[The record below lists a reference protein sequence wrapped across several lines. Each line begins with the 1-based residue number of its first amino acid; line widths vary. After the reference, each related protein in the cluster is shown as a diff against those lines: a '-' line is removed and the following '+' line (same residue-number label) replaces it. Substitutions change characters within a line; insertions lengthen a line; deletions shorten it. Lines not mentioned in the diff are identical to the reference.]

1 MDTRRTFV
9 KKAAALTGAA
19 GLFSV
24 LPEAIQKAL
33 QIDPAVGTT
42 YLDAEHVVILM
53 QENRSFDHSY
63 GTLNGVRGFNDPR
76 AMRKADGDSVWVQ
89 KNEKGEAYT
98 PFRLDI
104 KDTNATFLGSLP
116 HSWPDQVDARNKGQ
130 HDKWLVAKASGYKGM
145 EQAPLSLGYYDRRDI
160 PFYYALAD
168 AFTICDQNFSSAL
181 TGTTPNRL
189 YLWTGT
195 IRATPAPYSTANVV
209 NSDVTYSKEAS
220 WKTFPERLQDAGIP
234 WKIYQNE
241 ISLATGLS
249 SEEEDWLANFT
260 DNPIEWFAQY
270 QVRFSSNHFL
280 YLEKMEQQLPGEM
293 EVLENEIAQLQEGTD
308 EMMKAKRALR
318 SKLALLEQ
326 ARDRHRWSPENF
338 EKLTP
343 YQKELHQ
350 RAFCNNAG
358 DTNYRTVEDFTYT
371 TGNTQR
377 EMKVPKG
384 DVLYQ
389 LRKDVEAGELP
400 AVSWV
405 VGPSNFSDHPG
416 SPWYGAWYVSEVLD
430 ILTKNPDIWKKTI
443 FILCYDE
450 NDGYYDHV
458 PPFVPPH
465 PHRVN
470 TGKVSEGIDVATEYV
485 LLKDDLK
492 ARDNRY
498 ARESPIGLGYRVP
511 LVVASPWSR
520 GGAVCSQVF
529 DHTSILQFLEVF
541 LSHKTGKVIKEE
553 NISAWR
559 RTVCG
564 DLTAVFK
571 PYYGEKIPL
580 PDFLEKEKIYASINQ
595 AQFKN
600 NPGGFKPLTKEE
612 IAFLNKGRATPVI
625 MPVQE
630 KGMRVSLALPY
641 ELYAAIAVDTKDKSL
656 QLALTA
662 ANHFFQQ
669 KAAGSPFN
677 VYVKKGD
684 RLHIRHYAV
693 KPGDTLTDSF
703 SFDLFDQDSYHIW
716 IDGPNGFYRE
726 YKGDKQEGG
735 IAIKTV
741 YKTNK
746 RKQPTGDIIVQVS
759 NHSLTKEVASLLL
772 EDNAYGQPTVAK
784 KITAAGATVSLLMNT
799 QKSFGWYDFTV
810 RVQGAAIEQRYAGRV
825 ETGRMRKTDP
835 VMNR

>member
-1 MDTRRTFV
+1 MDTRRSFV

-19 GLFSV
+19 GLFSA
-24 LPEAIQKAL
+24 LPTSIQKAL
-33 QIDPAVGTT
+33 QIDPAFGST

-63 GTLNGVRGFNDPR
+63 GALNGVRGFNDPR
-76 AMRKADGDSVWVQ
+76 AMRKANGDSVWVQ
-89 KNEKGEAYT
+89 KNAKGEAYT
-98 PFRLDI
+98 PFRLNI

-116 HSWPDQVDARNKGQ
+116 HSWSDQVDARNKGQ
-130 HDKWLVAKASGYKGM
+130 HDKWLIAKATGYKGM

-168 AFTICDQNFSSAL
+168 AFTICDQNFSSSL

-195 IRATPAPYSTANVV
+195 IRETPSPSSKANVV

-220 WKTFPERLQDAGIP
+220 WKTFPERLQDNAIP

-249 SEEEDWLANFT
+249 SEEDDWLANFT
-260 DNPIEWFAQY
+260 DNPIEWFEQY
-270 QVRFSSNHFL
+270 KVRFSKNHFL
-280 YLEKMEQQLPGEM
+280 YLEKMEQQLPGEIDA
-293 EVLENEIAQLQEGTD
+293 LENEITGLQEGTN
-308 EMMKAKRALR
+308 EMMKAKQQLR
-318 SKLALLEQ
+318 NKLALLQQ
-326 ARDRHRWSPENF
+326 AKDRHRWSPENF
-338 EKLTP
+338 DQLTA

-350 RAFCNNAG
+350 RAFSINAG
-358 DTNYRTVEDFTYT
+358 DTNYRTVDDFTYT
-371 TGNTQR
+371 DEGVQR

-389 LRKDVEAGELP
+389 FRKDVEAGELP
-400 AVSWV
+400 TVSWV

-416 SPWYGAWYVSEVLD
+416 SPWYGAWYVSEVMD
-430 ILTKNPDIWKKTI
+430 ILTKNPDVWKKTI

-465 PHRVN
+465 PHRAN
-470 TGKVSEGIDVATEYV
+470 TGKVSEGIDITTEYV

-511 LVVASPWSR
+511 LVIASPWSR

-541 LSHKTGKVIKEE
+541 LSHKTGKAIKEE

-564 DLTAVFK
+564 DLTSVFK
-571 PYYGEKIPL
+571 PYYGEKMPL
-580 PDFLEKEKIYASINQ
+580 PDFLEKEKVYASIHQ
-595 AQFKN
+595 AQFRQ
-600 NPGGFKPLTKEE
+600 NPEGFKPLAKEE
-612 IAFLNKGRATPVI
+612 IALVNEGKASPAV

-630 KGMRVSLALPY
+630 KGMRSSMALPY
-641 ELYAAIAVDTKDKSL
+641 ELYTTISVDDTNKAL
-656 QLALTA
+656 QLSLTA
-662 ANHFFQQ
+662 GNQFFQQ
-669 KAAGSPFN
+669 RSAGSPFT
-677 VYVKKGD
+677 VYAKKGD
-684 RLHIRHYAV
+684 SLHIRHYAV
-693 KPGDTLTDSF
+693 KPGDTLTDAF
-703 SFDLFDQDSYHIW
+703 AFDFFDKDKYHIW

-726 YKGDKQEGG
+726 YKGDTQEAGVEIKAIYKINKQQ
-735 IAIKTV
+735 
-741 YKTNK
+741 
-746 RKQPTGDIIVQVS
+746 QPTGEIVLQIS
-759 NHSLTKEVASLLL
+759 NNFLPKKAITLLI
-772 EDNAYGQPTVAK
+772 EDNAYGQKTVTK
-784 KITAAGATVSLLMNT
+784 KIGPATTASLVVST

-810 RVQGAAIEQRYAGRV
+810 RIQDSGIAQSYAGRV
-825 ETGRMRKTDP
+825 EIGKNAKTDP
-835 VMNR
+835 VINK